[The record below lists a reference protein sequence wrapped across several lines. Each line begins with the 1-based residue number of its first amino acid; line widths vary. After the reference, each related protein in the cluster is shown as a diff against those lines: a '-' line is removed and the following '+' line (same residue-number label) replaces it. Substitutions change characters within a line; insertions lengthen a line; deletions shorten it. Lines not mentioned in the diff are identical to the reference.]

1 MKEQQEQQ
9 KKEYAPGYEE
19 DLVAY
24 ALLAQAEPV
33 LAAKSR
39 LYFDTLLKNEG
50 QKFTSL
56 HVIMMDAVCSAAR
69 GN

>member
-1 MKEQQEQQ
+1 MQDQQ

-19 DLVAY
+19 DIVAY
-24 ALLAQAEPV
+24 ALLAAGEPV
-33 LAAKSR
+33 LAEKSR

-50 QKFTSL
+50 QQFTSL
-56 HVIMMDAVCSAAR
+56 HVVMMDAVTSAAR